1 MPAET
6 VGRIRKALKGYIM
19 DTNFDLMGSATGTAA
34 TTETQNADGMVFNL
48 TDVKESVAFEVI
60 PKGTYDAVIE
70 ELEFTHSQSS
80 NAPMIHVVYSI
91 VGGEYE
97 GRKVHDYNV
106 LTGKGAE
113 YSLPRLRQLLSRV
126 CPEVD
131 LSAFNPQAFAES
143 GVAINRQ
150 CQIKLAVSTQKQ
162 GEYKGEKRN
171 NVREVL
177 SSSEIANSF
186 LG

>member
-1 MPAET
+1 MSE
-6 VGRIRKALKGYIM
+6 
-19 DTNFDLMGSATGTAA
+19 NFDLMGSAG
-34 TTETQNADGMVFNL
+34 TTENQNAEGMVFNL
-48 TDVKESVAFEVI
+48 ADVKDSVAFEVL

-70 ELEFTHSQSS
+70 ELEFTNSQSS
-80 NAPMIHVVYSI
+80 GVPMIHVVYSI

-97 GRKVHDYNV
+97 GRKIHDYNT
-106 LTGKGAE
+106 LAGKGAE
-113 YSLPRLRQLLSRV
+113 YSLPRLKQLLTRV

-131 LSAFNPQAFAES
+131 MCAFNPQAFADS

-171 NVREVL
+171 NVREVM
-177 SSSEIANSF
+177 SSSEISNSF

>member
-1 MPAET
+1 MNE
-6 VGRIRKALKGYIM
+6 
-19 DTNFDLMGSATGTAA
+19 NFDLMGSGVGTNENQNQN
-34 TTETQNADGMVFNL
+34 TEGMVFNL
-48 TDVKESVAFEVI
+48 ADVKESVAFEVL

-70 ELEFTHSQSS
+70 ELEFTTSQSS
-80 NAPMIHVVYSI
+80 GVPMIHVVYSI

-97 GRKVHDYNV
+97 GRKIHDYNT
-106 LTGKGAE
+106 LAGKGAE
-113 YSLPRLRQLLSRV
+113 YSLPRLKQLLTRV

-150 CQIKLAVSTQKQ
+150 CQIKLAVTTQKQ

-171 NVREVL
+171 NVREIM

>member
-1 MPAET
+1 M
-6 VGRIRKALKGYIM
+6 
-19 DTNFDLMGSATGTAA
+19 
-34 TTETQNADGMVFNL
+34 
-48 TDVKESVAFEVI
+48 
-60 PKGTYDAVIE
+60 
-70 ELEFTHSQSS
+70 
-80 NAPMIHVVYSI
+80 
-91 VGGEYE
+91 
-97 GRKVHDYNV
+97 
-106 LTGKGAE
+106 
-113 YSLPRLRQLLSRV
+113 

-150 CQIKLAVSTQKQ
+150 CQIKLAVTTQKQ

-171 NVREVL
+171 NIREIM